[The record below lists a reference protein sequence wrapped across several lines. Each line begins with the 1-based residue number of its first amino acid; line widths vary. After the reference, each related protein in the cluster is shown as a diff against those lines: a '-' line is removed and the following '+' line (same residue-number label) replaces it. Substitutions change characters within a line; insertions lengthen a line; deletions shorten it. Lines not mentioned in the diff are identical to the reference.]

1 MYRWKIILSKC
12 MQNIKVLD
20 VYCRIDLQ
28 KKYTLPLLSLAEN

>member
-1 MYRWKIILSKC
+1 

-28 KKYTLPLLSLAEN
+28 KKYILPLLSLAEK